1 MMRLRSYARSLA
13 MERGTC
19 AALSWLRH
27 KGGIWLAFTGRAN
40 HRCSLAGEERAQAT
54 VEMAVV
60 VPVLLVLAL
69 IAYNIMLFVAATA
82 RFDRIAPDIVAAH
95 AVSPSGEGDGSADD
109 GVSVIESQIEGA
121 MAGYDVEIEVTCTE
135 GGASSGDDL
144 LTLIGG
150 LRTYRCSMRMRP
162 WPSSLS
168 IAGVDLGA
176 PVSLAHHRDVTVDPW
191 RPGVVM

>member
-1 MMRLRSYARSLA
+1 MCLRSYARSLA

-40 HRCSLAGEERAQAT
+40 HRCSLAREERAQAT

-95 AVSPSGEGDGSADD
+95 AVSPSGESNGSTDD
-109 GVSVIESQIEGA
+109 SVGVIESQIEGA

-176 PVSLAHHRDVTVDPW
+176 PVALAHHRDVTVDPW